1 MDEHKGHYASE
12 RNQAEKDKNIVWYH
26 LYVEWKE
33 YNKIVNITTI
43 KKQQIPIYT
52 EQTSGY
58 QWGEGRVI

>member
-43 KKQQIPIYT
+43 KKQQIHIYT